1 MLFYDR
7 MRVQG
12 MRARGRRLRPRRFDC
27 FVWFC
32 SVCDWAG
39 PHQPSHAR
47 RTHRHDNNCILVETM
62 WEDNVLCGRRAR
74 LARWDAAHHTRRL
87 RICLLVLRL
96 AISARARR
104 AAHSRVSGDRLAT
117 PHTAGPPGTSPRT
130 SNFENCK
137 LEMCVPSSPHTDAHT
152 STYSHTHTSTGTAPR
167 ETHFNFIEMSS
178 TTGRISIS

>member
-39 PHQPSHAR
+39 PHTGPHQPSHAR
-47 RTHRHDNNCILVETM
+47 RTHRHDNNCILVETK

-74 LARWDAAHHTRRL
+74 LARWDAAHHTPSPH
-87 RICLLVLRL
+87 LRL
-96 AISARARR
+96 AISARAARR
-104 AAHSRVSGDRLAT
+104 ALSGDRLAT

-137 LEMCVPSSPHTDAHT
+137 LEMCVP
-152 STYSHTHTSTGTAPR
+152 TAPR
-167 ETHFNFIEMSS
+167 TDPTS
-178 TTGRISIS
+178 TTRGRAQTHIQFHRDVIHHGRISIS

>member
-27 FVWFC
+27 FVCFC

-47 RTHRHDNNCILVETM
+47 RTHRHDNNCILVETK

-74 LARWDAAHHTRRL
+74 LARWDAAHHTPSPH
-87 RICLLVLRL
+87 LRL
-96 AISARARR
+96 AISARTARR
-104 AAHSRVSGDRLAT
+104 ALSGDRLAT

-137 LEMCVPSSPHTDAHT
+137 LEMCVPSSPHRPPHHSPAHQPP
-152 STYSHTHTSTGTAPR
+152 H
-167 ETHFNFIEMSS
+167 
-178 TTGRISIS
+178 GRRITSIS

>member
-47 RTHRHDNNCILVETM
+47 RTHRHDDNCILVETK
-62 WEDNVLCGRRAR
+62 WEDNVLCGRRAS
-74 LARWDAAHHTRRL
+74 LARWDAAHHTP
-87 RICLLVLRL
+87 
-96 AISARARR
+96 SAFASRYTVKSVIRARR
-104 AAHSRVSGDRLAT
+104 ALGAHSRGTDLAT
-117 PHTAGPPGTSPRT
+117 PHTAGPPGTPPRT
-130 SNFENCK
+130 SNLENCK
-137 LEMCVPSSPHTDAHT
+137 LEMCVPSSPD
-152 STYSHTHTSTGTAPR
+152 P
-167 ETHFNFIEMSS
+167 
-178 TTGRISIS
+178 TTGRISFNFIFIL

>member
-47 RTHRHDNNCILVETM
+47 RTHRHDNNCILVETK

-74 LARWDAAHHTRRL
+74 LARWDAAHHTPSPH
-87 RICLLVLRL
+87 LRL
-96 AISARARR
+96 AISARAARR
-104 AAHSRVSGDRLAT
+104 ALSGDRLAT

-137 LEMCVPSSPHTDAHT
+137 LEMCVPSSPHRPPHHSPAHQPP
-152 STYSHTHTSTGTAPR
+152 H
-167 ETHFNFIEMSS
+167 
-178 TTGRISIS
+178 GRRITSIS